1 MPEPTPML
9 ERLEIIVPEADI
21 PAAEAVIAANMP
33 DGWQEESLSNG
44 TTKYILHSEDPAAM
58 DAVLDAVRAVL
69 PGVNWS
75 GSSIVKQDWTESWK
89 QYFTPVDAGR
99 FVILPPWLKGKV
111 RSSLI
116 PIVIEPKSAFGTG
129 HHATTSM
136 CLEALS
142 MLYAEGAV
150 RQGQRFLDLGT
161 GTGILGMSCVRLGL
175 SGIGLD
181 IDPLAVA
188 NARENAALNSIP
200 LEPADDGG
208 PAFMVDEGGIECCR
222 GMQFDLVIANI
233 LAEPLCEM
241 AEDIMACVKPGGCL
255 ILSGFLTSQKPM
267 LEEAYARMGEGRTIG
282 REGAVKDGEWIA
294 MFWS

>member
-1 MPEPTPML
+1 ML

-21 PAAEAVIAANMP
+21 QAAEAVIAEYMP

-44 TTKYILHSEDPAAM
+44 TTKYILHAEDPAAI
-58 DAVLDAVRAVL
+58 DAVLDAVRKAL

-75 GSSIVKQDWTESWK
+75 GSSILKQDWTESWK
-89 QYFTPVDAGR
+89 QYFTPVDAGK

-129 HHATTSM
+129 HHATTAL

-142 MLYAEGAV
+142 TLSAEGAV
-150 RQGQRFLDLGT
+150 RPGQSFLDLGT
-161 GTGILGMSCVRLGL
+161 GTGILGMSCIRLGL
-175 SGIGLD
+175 TGIGLD

-200 LEPADDGG
+200 TASSEDGTA
-208 PAFMVDEGGIECCR
+208 PSFVIDEGGIECCR
-222 GMQFDLVIANI
+222 GMQFDIVIANI

-241 AEDIMACVKPGGCL
+241 AEDIMACVRPGGCL

-267 LEEAYARMGEGRTIG
+267 LEEAYARMGTGRQIG
-282 REGAVKDGEWIA
+282 REGAVKDSEWIA
-294 MFWS
+294 MFWP